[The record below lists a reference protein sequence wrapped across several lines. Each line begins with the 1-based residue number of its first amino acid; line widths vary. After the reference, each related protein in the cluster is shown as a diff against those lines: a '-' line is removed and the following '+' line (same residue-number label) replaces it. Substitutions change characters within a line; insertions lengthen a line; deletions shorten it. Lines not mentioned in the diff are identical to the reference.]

1 MTFTTYLLV
10 YRRIKLSS
18 IFSVKGIKSDLRDDP
33 ETKRRLEE
41 NRQQIVTV
49 EAAEDLARREKIPKY
64 IECSPLTGYNVQEV
78 CDSF

>member
-18 IFSVKGIKSDLRDDP
+18 MFSVKGIKSDLRDDP
-33 ETKRRLEE
+33 ETKHRLEE
-41 NRQQIVTV
+41 KGQKMVTV
-49 EAAEDLARREKIPKY
+49 KAAKALARRKKIPKY